1 MKGKSEKKLLRNL
14 LVPVISVVTAL
25 AFVIVL
31 VQGIFFYRNT
41 HEKIVQDSKSE
52 NMLVSENVSHFIS
65 KAYSL
70 SEVLAQNPSILT
82 METGVQTPI
91 LENCVK
97 NNPYLE
103 LLYIQGT
110 DGMQTG
116 RSGGELADRSER
128 WWFKQVSEEKK
139 PFVSKSYYSVNTG
152 MPCASVF
159 LPMYQGESF
168 SGIFAADI
176 KLDSL
181 VTLVSEM
188 SDVKKDKTVFI
199 IDGEGTVV
207 AHPDAQY
214 IEELYN
220 YKNYTKTVSIK
231 DASGQVKTNADGSIQ
246 TEEQKIEVSDS
257 FEKMIEE
264 VMAGKDGTSMVK
276 MNGATYYASYNPITL
291 DGESDSW
298 SAVTLQKKSTLF
310 ASLYLAIGTAVLV
323 AVLAL
328 VLAVFIVRKVTK
340 RVTDPVTE
348 LTNAIGLASEGDF
361 SIRAEGRGSEE
372 IVKLADS
379 FNRMTEKISHILHET
394 VSLINNVKGSSE
406 TLSGISKQSDEA
418 VSDMDDI
425 SAGAENQLNDTRNAL
440 ELTGNL
446 EKISS
451 QLMEMNE
458 TLNSATKE
466 TKEFSSAGLQNVKEL
481 QDKSRESLEA
491 VQTSFEKVLNLNES
505 SKQIGVI
512 VQEINEISSQTS
524 LLALN
529 ASIEAARAGEHG
541 RGFAVVAE
549 QVSALAS
556 NSEGATKN
564 IADIISRL
572 QEEITEIVSEIDG
585 IKNIFSDQIEAVE
598 GVQESFLHFKSASE
612 ETLNVVEQVG
622 ALIERSDSLNRRMIV
637 SIDNIFHISER
648 TEEEARR
655 VSSQIKQQKEDIYE
669 IAKKVDGMNYASEL
683 LETQMSMLT
692 IGKQS

>member
-31 VQGIFFYRNT
+31 VQGVFFYRNT

-52 NMLVSENVSHFIS
+52 NKLVSENVSHFIS
-65 KAYSL
+65 EAYSL
-70 SEVLAQNPSILT
+70 SETLAQNPSILT

-159 LPMYQGESF
+159 FPMYQENSF
-168 SGIFAADI
+168 SGVFATDI

-181 VTLVSEM
+181 VSLVSEM
-188 SDVKKDKTVFI
+188 SDVKRDKTVFI

-207 AHPDAQY
+207 AHPDTQY

-220 YKNYTKTVSIK
+220 YKNYTKIVSVK
-231 DASGQVKTNADGSIQ
+231 DASGQVKTNADGSIV

-276 MNGATYYASYNPITL
+276 MNGATYYASYNPIML

-298 SAVTLQKKSTLF
+298 SAVTLQKKTTLF
-310 ASLYLAIGTAVLV
+310 ASLYLAIGTAILV

-328 VLAVFIVRKVTK
+328 ILAVFIVRKVTK
-340 RVTDPVTE
+340 RITDPVTE

-372 IVKLADS
+372 IVELADS

-440 ELTGNL
+440 ELTGSL

-458 TLNSATKE
+458 TLNSATQE
-466 TKEFSSAGLQNVKEL
+466 TKEFSSVGLQNVKEL

-491 VQTSFEKVLNLNES
+491 VQVSFEKVLNLNES

-598 GVQESFLHFKSASE
+598 GVQDSFLHFKSASE

-637 SIDNIFHISER
+637 SIDNIFHISEK

-692 IGKQS
+692 IGEK

>member
-31 VQGIFFYRNT
+31 VQGVFFYRNT

-52 NMLVSENVSHFIS
+52 NKLVSENVSHFIS
-65 KAYSL
+65 EAYSL
-70 SEVLAQNPSILT
+70 SETLAQNPSILT

-159 LPMYQGESF
+159 FPMYQENSF
-168 SGIFAADI
+168 SGVFATDI

-181 VTLVSEM
+181 VSLVSEM
-188 SDVKKDKTVFI
+188 SDVKRDKTVFI

-207 AHPDAQY
+207 AHPDTQY

-220 YKNYTKTVSIK
+220 YKNYTKTVSVK
-231 DASGQVKTNADGSIQ
+231 DASGQVKTNADGSIV

-257 FEKMIEE
+257 FERMIEE

-372 IVKLADS
+372 IVELADS

-440 ELTGNL
+440 ELTGSL

-458 TLNSATKE
+458 TLNSATQE

-491 VQTSFEKVLNLNES
+491 VQVSFEKVLNLNES

-598 GVQESFLHFKSASE
+598 GVQDSFLHFKSASE

-637 SIDNIFHISER
+637 SIDNIFHISEK

-692 IGKQS
+692 IGEK